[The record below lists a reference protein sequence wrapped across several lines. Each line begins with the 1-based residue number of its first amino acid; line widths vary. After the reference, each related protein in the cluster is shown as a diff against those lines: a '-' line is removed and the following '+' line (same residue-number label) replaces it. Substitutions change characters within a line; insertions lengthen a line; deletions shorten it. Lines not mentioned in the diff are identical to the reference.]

1 MRKLTILPYF
11 TFSDQAKKKE
21 KKYTVRKQ
29 SDIMMK
35 GLNLRYEA
43 IAKIDPEN
51 NTLET

>member
-11 TFSDQAKKKE
+11 PFSDQAKKKE

-43 IAKIDPEN
+43 IGKIDPEN